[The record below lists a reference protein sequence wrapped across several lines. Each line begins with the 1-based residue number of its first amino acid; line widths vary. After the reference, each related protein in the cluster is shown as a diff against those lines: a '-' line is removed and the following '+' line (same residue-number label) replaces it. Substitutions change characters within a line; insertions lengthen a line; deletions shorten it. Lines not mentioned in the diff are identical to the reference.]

1 MTPGHDSAVA
11 PATLEADVTAAA
23 AGSRDALERVV
34 RAIQPMVH
42 RLALRFFGCP
52 AHADDAMQEALVQ
65 VVTRL
70 DRFDGRSAFTTW
82 VYRVATNKFLSMAR
96 SPAERAAL
104 TFEHFDDDLVPA
116 AEPASTNPPAD
127 LDHLMTLAEIRIGCT
142 LAMLLCLDRDAR
154 MAYILGAIAELDHD
168 TAAGILGCAPAAYRK
183 RLERAREQVTR
194 LMRRRC
200 GVFDP
205 GGEKCRCADRVP
217 IATARGHL
225 QPEQLLFATSRE
237 QVRAFP
243 DVLTHIRRLED
254 VQRAAAIY
262 QSHPDPVARVDLA
275 ARLHEILDGE
285 RTASRGQ
292 S

>member
-1 MTPGHDSAVA
+1 MLPNQHS
-11 PATLEADVTAAA
+11 TAAPPIEAEVA
-23 AGSRDALERVV
+23 AAVGGDRTALEHVV
-34 RAIQPMVH
+34 RAVQPLVH

-52 AHADDAMQEALVQ
+52 SHADDATQEALVQ

-104 TFEHFDDDLVPA
+104 TFEEFDEDLATTAPPA
-116 AEPASTNPPAD
+116 AAASTTD
-127 LDHLMTLAEIRIGCT
+127 LDMQMTLAEIRIGCT

-154 MAYILGAIAELDHD
+154 MAYILGAIAELDHES
-168 TAAGILGCAPAAYRK
+168 AAGILGCAPATYRK
-183 RLERAREQVTR
+183 RLERARVAVTQ

-205 GGEKCRCADRVP
+205 GGAKCRCGDRVP

-225 QPEQLLFATSRE
+225 QPERLLFATSRE